1 MHIENCIFIA
11 SKAINVHLEIRI
23 SLIISGV
30 LGFTGKWQLFVLSC
44 TCENAEFS
52 N

>member
-11 SKAINVHLEIRI
+11 SKDVHLEVRM
-23 SLIISGV
+23 SLIISAV
-30 LGFTGKWQLFVLSC
+30 LGLTGKWQLFVLSC
-44 TCENAEFS
+44 TCENAEFC